1 MGIRGLFDP
10 EGLVKIEKE
19 FKKYFGVKHVYFVSS
34 GKAAL
39 VVILRALKT
48 GSSRRKVVVPA
59 YICYSVPSAVIK
71 AGLDV
76 VPCDID
82 EYTLDYDFDRLSE
95 VVDGDTLCVISNHLF
110 GVPSDIGRI
119 RKICGGVGAYVVE
132 DAAQAMGMNIGE
144 KALGTLGNVGFFSFG
159 RGKNITC
166 LSGGVILTSSDEIAG
181 RIERNWSRLGEEP
194 LGVRFLAIFEAIFL
208 VVFIHPWLYW
218 LPAGLPFL
226 GLGETK
232 YHEDIPIHRLGAF
245 KAGLLRGW
253 RIRLETFNRHR
264 AAISL
269 RYKDSFGLRN
279 KYPIYSDEIP
289 LLRFPVFA
297 ADPETKK
304 ELCSRGK
311 GKGIS
316 PMYPDTIA
324 NLGPVRGNKG
334 DLHCHHAER
343 VANTLLTLPTH
354 VLLREMDII
363 EVCELVRGR
372 IAGSK
377 TARTP
382 T

>member
-19 FKKYFGVKHVYFVSS
+19 FKEYFGVKHVYFVSS

-39 VVILRALKT
+39 VVILQALKT

-82 EYTLDYDFDRLSE
+82 ECTLDYDFDRLSE
-95 VVDGDTLCVISNHLF
+95 LVDGNTLCVIPNHLF
-110 GVPSDIGRI
+110 GVPSNIGRI

-144 KALGTLGNVGFFSFG
+144 KALGTLGDVGFFSFG

-194 LGVRFLAIFEAIFL
+194 WGVRFLAIFEAIFL

-232 YHEDIPIHRLGAF
+232 YYEDIPIHRLGTF

-264 AAISL
+264 TAISL
-269 RYKDSFGLRN
+269 RYMDFFGLRN
-279 KYPIYSDEIP
+279 KYPIYSDGIP
-289 LLRFPVFA
+289 FLRFPVFA
-297 ADPETKK
+297 TDPETKK
-304 ELCSRGK
+304 ELCARGK
-311 GKGIS
+311 RKGIS

-343 VANTLLTLPTH
+343 VAKTLLTLPTH
-354 VLLREMDII
+354 VLLREMDHI
-363 EVCELVRGR
+363 EVCGLVRGR
-372 IAGSK
+372 LAGSK
-377 TARTP
+377 TARTL